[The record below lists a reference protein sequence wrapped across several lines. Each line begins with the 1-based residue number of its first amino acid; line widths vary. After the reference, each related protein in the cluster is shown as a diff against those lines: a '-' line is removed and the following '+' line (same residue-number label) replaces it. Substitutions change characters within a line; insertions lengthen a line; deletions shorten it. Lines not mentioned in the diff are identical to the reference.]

1 MGAPDEDEGFPLG
14 DEGEDDFAAKIP
26 DATPAQQ
33 TQTRR
38 RGRRVATVQTE
49 EKPLRPDGTISSGK
63 PWTPA
68 LEEERMRFP
77 KDLDLLFPAVVA
89 WIAKVGRA
97 PGETNVQAIRLMNAV
112 SATELKRV
120 QLEKCRLDELA
131 SYGDP
136 TEATRL
142 WVTETCH
149 RYNPGGGACS
159 YLVRFLFLDGAYI
172 TECEAFNID
181 PIAVVDARRQAQDR
195 FRAERDRQMR
205 PVASAPY
212 VPPPSPYA
220 QTSVGAAAPAP
231 QVVQAPAPAPAVDY
245 ENRQLAQENAYL
257 KGKLDNQERQVAEL
271 LAAAREGR
279 QPNIVHPAPATGQDS
294 SSVSL
299 ATLQVLERI
308 VDKLNAPAP
317 PPIPAAPVGVGAPAP
332 VAAASPVAPASAA
345 VVSTKNPLEAMA
357 MRMFENITNMAI
369 KKVEREMSSAMTGG
383 AAEQPGEGVAEVVEP
398 DKPDDAFRCSP
409 VGDQTWPDGSKVV
422 APLTPDGD
430 IDWSLKSLALTNPF
444 LTVKAMD
451 IAGKATANLM
461 DSLSDIMRRAAAAGQ
476 THVVSGIP
484 AAAQQAGTPTGVG
497 APAQAT
503 VVEQNGSTAWP
514 KTDEV

>member
-149 RYNPGGGACS
+149 RFNPGGGACS

-220 QTSVGAAAPAP
+220 PPPPPAGVGTPPVAPTQAAPA
-231 QVVQAPAPAPAVDY
+231 QGRDY
-245 ENRQLAQENAYL
+245 ENERLTSENAYL
-257 KGKLDNQERQVAEL
+257 KGKLDNQERQLAEVMTAL
-271 LAAAREGR
+271 REGR
-279 QPNIVHPAPATGQDS
+279 RPNVVPPSTGQDPTATA
-294 SSVSL
+294 L
-299 ATLQVLERI
+299 TATLSVLERI
-308 VDKLNAPAP
+308 VDKLNAPPAAP
-317 PPIPAAPVGVGAPAP
+317 PAPAAPVGVGAPAP
-332 VAAASPVAPASAA
+332 ATVAPAAA
-345 VVSTKNPLEAMA
+345 IAAPAKNPLEAMA
-357 MRMFENITNMAI
+357 MRMFENVTNMAI
-369 KKVEREMSSAMTGG
+369 KKVEREMSSAMTGS